1 MGAVG
6 GRISLK
12 GQSKDGYRALAGLTR
27 AGHPDHV
34 VSEIVKLRASRIN
47 NCRYCIDAHTAAA
60 GKAGVGDDRIAATAD
75 WSGSTL
81 FDERERAALALTDLL
96 TVTES
101 LSRADGA
108 DAAPIWDAAAER
120 FPAEELTQ
128 LVLTIAGINTWN
140 RVMIAEEVS
149 EAG

>member
-12 GQSKDGYRALAGLTR
+12 GQSKDGYRAMAALAR

-34 VSEIVKLRASRIN
+34 LSEIVKLRASRIN
-47 NCRYCIDAHTAAA
+47 NCAYCIENHTAAA
-60 GKAGVGDDRIAATAD
+60 QKAGVGGDRIAATAD
-75 WSGSTL
+75 WAGSPL

-96 TVTES
+96 TVTED
-101 LSRADGA
+101 LSRAEGS
-108 DAAPIWDAAAER
+108 AAAAAWDAAAMH
-120 FPAEELTQ
+120 FPDDELTQ